1 MRAGER
7 LGILG
12 GTLDP
17 VHLGHLETALAAR
30 DALTLDRILVVA
42 SHVPPHRS
50 QQPHASGF
58 HRFAMAALAIAGR
71 TAWQLSDSELIHDEP
86 SYTVTTLRR
95 LHAEGY
101 TSNELF
107 FVIGADAFLEIRSWK
122 DYPQILDAARFA
134 VVSRPGLRASE
145 LPDRLGDLASRMTAS
160 FDSTD
165 PSAPPIILIEAQT
178 ADVSSTAIRQRCAEG
193 RPLHGLVPASVEQHI
208 EQHGLYRSPTQDQ
221 PEHHGMTK
229 AAAGRLHGQS

>member
-1 MRAGER
+1 MNRRIGV
-7 LGILG
+7 LG
-12 GTLDP
+12 GTFDP
-17 VHLGHLETALAAR
+17 IHCGHLDLGEAAQRALQ
-30 DALTLDRILVVA
+30 LTSVLVMP
-42 SHVPPHRS
+42 SSRPPHRTA
-50 QQPHASGF
+50 PLASGF

-71 TAWQLSDSELIHDEP
+71 TGWQVSDDELTHDET

-101 TSNELF
+101 TSSELF
-107 FVIGADAFLEIRSWK
+107 FVIGADAFLEFRSWK
-122 DYPQILDAARFA
+122 DYPQILEAARFA

-160 FDSTD
+160 FDSTNPAG
-165 PSAPPIILIEAQT
+165 PSIILIEAET
-178 ADVSSTAIRQRCAEG
+178 ADVSSTAIRQRCGEG

-208 EQHGLYRSPTQDQ
+208 EQHGLYRLPTQEQ
-221 PEHHGMTK
+221 PEHRGMTN

>member
-58 HRFAMAALAIAGR
+58 HRFAMVALALNGIDRLQASD
-71 TAWQLSDSELIHDEP
+71 AELSAPGP
-86 SYTVTTLRR
+86 SYTAETLERF
-95 LHAEGY
+95 HAEGY
-101 TSNELF
+101 RAWQLF
-107 FVIGADAFLEIRSWK
+107 FIIGADAFAEIETWRR
-122 DYPQILDAARFA
+122 YPHVLDLAHFV
-134 VVSRPGLRASE
+134 VVSRPGFDLRAVAARRPE
-145 LPDRLGDLASRMTAS
+145 LGDRIRTAPYG
-160 FDSTD
+160 STGG
-165 PSAPPIILIEAQT
+165 PQT
-178 ADVSSTAIRQRCAEG
+178 SVYVVPAATPDVSSTEIRRRLRAGEPITG
-193 RPLHGLVPASVEQHI
+193 MVSDPVEQHI
-208 EQHGLYRSPTQDQ
+208 RQHHLYLEDVPSGLIHSTADQ
-221 PEHHGMTK
+221 
-229 AAAGRLHGQS
+229 LHGKD